1 MDWSCFILGVAIGV
15 VIAAVV
21 NFVSSQNKA
30 VGTIEMDM
38 TNPKEPYLRLLMDNE
53 NFFHLHNKKYVM
65 LRVDSTATFTRQK
78 HGL

>member
-1 MDWSCFILGVAIGV
+1 MNWSCFILGVAIGV

-53 NFFHLHNKKYVM
+53 NFFHLHNKKHVVF
-65 LRVDSTATFTRQK
+65 RVDSTATFTRQK

>member
-38 TNPKEPYLRLLMDNE
+38 TNPKEPYLRLLTDNE
-53 NFFHLHNKKYVM
+53 NFSNLHNKKHVVF
-65 LRVDSTATFTRQK
+65 RVDSTATFTRQK